1 MSSTKE
7 WVSIKFDTPFL
18 TNNTLTSEMESLW
31 FVFHGYGQLAEHFIR
46 RFDVLDL
53 SKNHVV
59 ALQGLSKFYLD
70 SSYKK
75 VGASWMTKL
84 EREVDILHQKRYID
98 EVFYNR
104 LMKAD
109 KKEVKLNFFAFSQ
122 GGATLL
128 RWLKDAQ
135 PKVDNLIMW
144 AADLPSEFTEDDF
157 KFLSAKSNLFVVL
170 GTQDP
175 FAKMIDITRQKELL
189 QSLPCSTEFVSF
201 EGGHLV
207 KRDVL
212 ETIIEKLNCKTNF

>member
-1 MSSTKE
+1 MNSSKE
-7 WVSIKFDTPFL
+7 WVSIKFDAPFL
-18 TNNTLTSEMESLW
+18 TNNTLTSEMDALW

-46 RFDVLDL
+46 RFDVLD
-53 SKNHVV
+53 SSTNHVV

-70 SSYKK
+70 NNYKK

-109 KKEVKLNFFAFSQ
+109 KKEMKLNFFAFSQ

-144 AADLPSEFTEDDF
+144 AADLPSELTVTDF
-157 KFLSAKSNLFVVL
+157 NFLSEESNLVVVL
-170 GTQDP
+170 GNQDP

-189 QSLPCSTEFVSF
+189 QNLPCSTEFVSF
-201 EGGHLV
+201 DGGHLV